1 MEDGQ
6 NNWRRFQRI
15 KFNKK
20 AFSRR
25 AKSAEGA
32 TVRHAHKFIIGR
44 WDNIRSVRHHV
55 IAWFVCIG
63 LLIAAV
69 GVQVVWFQQ
78 SYMMSGPVKGGV
90 YAEAVKGPVSTLNPL
105 YATSSAELAAS
116 RLLFSSLYDYDTTG
130 HLRGDLAAGMKVDP
144 TSKEYTV
151 TLRPNAKWH
160 DGIKLTAND
169 IIFTINLMKDPTTR
183 ATPSLR
189 SAWRDIKAVA
199 LNDTTIKFTLTS
211 VNAAFPQALTFA
223 VLPQHILK
231 NVDATA
237 LRENAFSNSPVGSGP
252 FKLRLL
258 QRVNDSE
265 GRKIVHMSAFSDYYK
280 GEPQVNRFQLH
291 VFGTTERIMT
301 ALKTSEVN
309 AATDMGY
316 TDLASVDTAR
326 YDTVAKPVNGGVYA
340 LLNTTQPYLKDKK
353 VRQALQAGTDTTAI
367 RKSITPSLRALDL
380 PLVKS
385 QLTGSDIPQAPA
397 FDEKRAGQLLTD
409 AGWVLQGD
417 ARIKD
422 GQKLT
427 LKIVTIKDA
436 EYERALETLAGQ
448 WRRLGVALE
457 TEVVDPSSPDQDFTQ
472 DILQRRNYDVLIN
485 RLIIGADPD
494 VYAYWHSSQATAL
507 GKNYS
512 NYSNSLSD
520 DALTSALTRL
530 EPELRNAKYK
540 SFAKQWLDDAPAI
553 GLYQA
558 NMYYV
563 HSKASRTITD
573 DEKIVSP
580 TDRYGG
586 VTHWTVEQGMIYK
599 TP

>member
-1 MEDGQ
+1 MDDGQ

-44 WDNIRSVRHHV
+44 WDNIRSVRRHV

-78 SYMMSGPVKGGV
+78 SYMTSGPVKGGV

-116 RLLFSSLYDYDTTG
+116 RLLFSSLYDFDPTG
-130 HLRGDLAAGMKVDP
+130 HVRGDLASGMKVDA
-144 TSKEYTV
+144 TNKEYTV
-151 TLRPNAKWH
+151 SLRQNVRWH
-160 DGIKLTAND
+160 DGVHLTAND
-169 IIFTINLMKDPTTR
+169 VIFTINLMKDPTTR
-183 ATPSLR
+183 ATPTLR
-189 SAWRDIKAVA
+189 TTWRDIKAVA
-199 LNDTTIKFTLTS
+199 LNDYTIKFTLSS

-231 NVDATA
+231 NVDTTA
-237 LRENAFSNSPVGSGP
+237 LRENTFSNSPVGSGP

-258 QRVNDSE
+258 QLVSESE
-265 GRKIVHMSAFSDYYK
+265 GRKIVHMSAFPDYYK
-280 GEPQVNRFQLH
+280 GEPQVSRFQLH
-291 VFGTTERIMT
+291 IFGGTERIMT

-316 TDLASVDTAR
+316 TDLAGVDKTR
-326 YDTVAKPVNGGVYA
+326 YDIVAKPVNAGVYA
-340 LLNTTQPYLKDKK
+340 LINTAQPYLKDKK
-353 VRQALQAGTDTTAI
+353 VRQALQAGTDTAAI
-367 RKSITPSLRALDL
+367 RKSITSGLVPLEL
-380 PLVKS
+380 PFVRG
-385 QLTGSDIPQAPA
+385 QLTGTDIPRAPA
-397 FDEKRAGQLLTD
+397 FSEARANQLLTE
-409 AGWVLQGD
+409 AGWVLQGSD
-417 ARIKD
+417 RVKD

-427 LKIVTIKDA
+427 LRIVTIKDA
-436 EYERALETLAGQ
+436 EYERALETLLGQ
-448 WRRLGVALE
+448 WRRLGIALE

-472 DILQRRNYDVLIN
+472 DILQKRNYDVLIN
-485 RLIIGADPD
+485 RLILGADPD
-494 VYAYWHSSQATAL
+494 VYAYWHSSQASAL

-512 NYSNSLSD
+512 NYSNGLSD

-540 SFAKQWLDDAPAI
+540 TFAKQWLDDAPAI
-553 GLYQA
+553 GMYQA

-563 HSKASRTITD
+563 HSKSSRTLTE
-573 DEKIVSP
+573 DEKVVSP

-586 VTHWTVEQGMIYK
+586 VVHWTVDQGMIYK

>member
-15 KFNKK
+15 KFNRK

-25 AKSAEGA
+25 AKKAEGA

-44 WDNIRSVRHHV
+44 WDNIRSVRRHV
-55 IAWFVCIG
+55 ITWFVCVG

-69 GVQVVWFQQ
+69 GAQVVWFQR
-78 SYMMSGPVKGGV
+78 SYMTMGPVGGGV

-116 RLLFSSLYDYDTTG
+116 HLMFSSLYDYDQTG
-130 HLRGDLAAGMKVDP
+130 HLRGDLATSMKVDP

-160 DGIKLTAND
+160 DGVKLTAND
-169 IIFTINLMKDPTTR
+169 VIFTINLMKDSTTR
-183 ATPSLR
+183 ANPALR
-189 SAWRDIKAVA
+189 AAWHDIQAVA
-199 LNDTTIKFTLTS
+199 LTDTTLKFTLPS

-223 VLPQHILK
+223 VLPQHVLK
-231 NVDATA
+231 DVAASA
-237 LRENAFSNSPVGSGP
+237 LRENSFSNNPIGSGP
-252 FKLRLL
+252 FKMRLL
-258 QRVNDSE
+258 QLISESE
-265 GRKIVHMSAFSDYYK
+265 GHKIVHMVAFPDYYR
-280 GEPQVNRFQLH
+280 GAPRLSRFQLH
-291 VFGTTERIMT
+291 VFGSTDRIMA

-316 TDLASVDTAR
+316 TDVANVDANR
-326 YDTVAKPVNGGVYA
+326 YDTISKPVNGGVYA
-340 LLNTTQPYLKDKK
+340 LLNTSQPYLKDKK
-353 VRQALQAGTDTTAI
+353 VRQALQIGTDTAAV
-367 RKSITPSLRALDL
+367 RKSITPSLHPLDL
-380 PLVKS
+380 PFVDG
-385 QLTGSDIPQAPA
+385 QLTGSDVPRAPA
-397 FDEKRAGQLLTD
+397 FDQARAAQLLTD
-409 AGWVLQGD
+409 AGWVLQGGN
-417 ARIKD
+417 RVKD

-427 LKIVTIKDA
+427 LQVVTIKEP
-436 EYERALETLAGQ
+436 EYERTLEVLTGQ
-448 WRRLGVALE
+448 WRKLGITLD
-457 TEVVDPSSPDQDFTQ
+457 TQVVDPNDPTQDFTQ
-472 DILQRRNYDVLIN
+472 DVLQRRNYDVLIN

-512 NYSNSLSD
+512 NYSNSFSD
-520 DALTSALTRL
+520 DALTGALTRI

-540 SFAKQWLDDAPAI
+540 SFAKQWLEDAPAI

-563 HSKASRTITD
+563 HSKVSRTLTD
-573 DEKIVSP
+573 DERIISP
-580 TDRYGG
+580 ENRYGG
-586 VTHWTVEQGMIYK
+586 VIHWTVDQGMIYK